1 MGTILFY
8 IFEATLCLTILYFL
22 FRLFFRK
29 DTLFRTNRFL
39 LLMGT
44 VVCTSLPLLQIDV
57 PQYTTLQLPITAVRH
72 LLTEKDVNIERKGSV
87 DEKHLFGETNLFVA
101 GKGDDTEENHAN
113 VIHTIPVTLLL
124 GGCYFIGALVVFTF
138 LLFSTIRMRRL
149 IHSYPAC
156 NYGKYKLI
164 ICPEKI
170 VSFSW
175 GNTIVLSQEDY
186 ERNPGEILLHEQMH
200 LQHRH
205 TWDLLWMECIMILH
219 WFNPAAWL
227 LMRELREVHEYE
239 ADNGVINNGIDATEY
254 QLLLVKK
261 SVGTRLYSMACGFN
275 HSKLKNRITM
285 MLKRRTNNWARLK
298 LLLFVPVAAGTLY
311 AFARPEVKKTMGQA
325 INTSVSVKQNPVQ
338 ESELQQL
345 EAFFERKAED
355 AVGGK
360 KEYQIENPTETF
372 HSFFVNMNNK
382 MMLNQELIKEYDV
395 ETLSVRLKDLLRK
408 EYRKVANTDKKLISG
423 LFVRYDRGSSS
434 TAITS
439 YLRTIKEAY
448 LQVRGEISKELGGVS
463 EARLDSLLPIFVS
476 FGEPKVYS
484 SKYKTA
490 SDIFLPIEVSLYP
503 RGGISSVIKNP
514 SLQELELKLKDYKT
528 IANSVGLSVG
538 LKFDKDVTMG
548 IVQDVKEVIRK
559 TLSDKWHCPRFCVN
573 RKLEDSSFILE
584 SCFQI

>member
-360 KEYQIENPTETF
+360 KEYQIENPTGTF

-448 LQVRGEISKELGGVS
+448 LQVRGEIAKELGGFS

-559 TLSDKWHCPRFCVN
+559 TLSDK
-573 RKLEDSSFILE
+573 
-584 SCFQI
+584 

>member
-8 IFEATLCLTILYFL
+8 IFESTLCLTILYFL

-39 LLMGT
+39 LLAGT
-44 VVCTSLPLLQIDV
+44 MACTLLPLLQIDV
-57 PQYTTLQLPITAVRH
+57 PQYTTLQLPITTVRH
-72 LLTEKDVNIERKGSV
+72 LLTEKEIDVQREGGTG
-87 DEKHLFGETNLFVA
+87 EKHLSEEASLLMAEKGE
-101 GKGDDTEENHAN
+101 GIEGDRTN
-113 VIHTIPVTLLL
+113 VIHTIPVIWLL
-124 GGCYFIGALVVFTF
+124 GGCYFIGALIVLAF
-138 LLFSTIRMRRL
+138 LLLSTIRMRRL
-149 IHSYPAC
+149 IRSYPAC
-156 NYGKYKLI
+156 NYGKYKLV

-175 GNTIVLSQEDY
+175 GHTVVLSQEDY

-205 TWDLLWMECIMILH
+205 TLDLLWMECIVIFH
-219 WFNPAAWL
+219 WFNLAAWL

-311 AFARPEVKKTMGQA
+311 AFARPEVKKTVGQA
-325 INTSVSVKQNPVQ
+325 INASASVKQNSVQ

-345 EAFFERKAED
+345 EAFFTRKAND
-355 AVGGK
+355 AMGGK
-360 KEYQIENPTETF
+360 KEYRPEKPMRTC
-372 HSFFVNMNNK
+372 SFFVNMNNK
-382 MMLNQELIKEYDV
+382 MMLDQELIKEYDV
-395 ETLSVRLKDLLRK
+395 ETLSSRFTNLLMKSYKEAVKKDENLLL
-408 EYRKVANTDKKLISG
+408 VLSVI
-423 LFVRYDRGSSS
+423 YDRGSSS

-448 LQVRGEISKELGGVS
+448 LQVRGEISGELGGVS

-476 FGEPKVYS
+476 FGEPKIYS

-503 RGGISSVIKNP
+503 KGGTSSVIKNP
-514 SLQELELKLKDYKT
+514 SLQELELKLKDYRT
-528 IANSVGLSVG
+528 VANSDGLSVG

-548 IVQDVKEVIRK
+548 IVEDVKEVIWT
-559 TLSDKWHCPRFCVN
+559 TLSHK
-573 RKLEDSSFILE
+573 
-584 SCFQI
+584 

>member
-8 IFEATLCLTILYFL
+8 IFEATLCLTILYLL

-57 PQYTTLQLPITAVRH
+57 PQYTTLQLPVTTIRH

-87 DEKHLFGETNLFVA
+87 GEKHLFGETNLFVA

-113 VIHTIPVTLLL
+113 VIQTIPVTLLL

-559 TLSDKWHCPRFCVN
+559 TLSDK
-573 RKLEDSSFILE
+573 
-584 SCFQI
+584 

>member
-8 IFEATLCLTILYFL
+8 IFESTLCLTILYFL
-22 FRLFFRK
+22 FRLVFRK
-29 DTLFRTNRFL
+29 DTLFCTNRFL
-39 LLMGT
+39 LLAGT
-44 VVCTSLPLLQIDV
+44 MACTLLPLLQIDV
-57 PQYTTLQLPITAVRH
+57 PQYTTLQLPITTVRH
-72 LLTEKDVNIERKGSV
+72 LLTEKEMDVQREGGTG
-87 DEKHLFGETNLFVA
+87 EKHLSEEASLLMAEKGE
-101 GKGDDTEENHAN
+101 GIEGDRTN
-113 VIHTIPVTLLL
+113 VIHTIPVIWLL
-124 GGCYFIGALVVFTF
+124 GGCYFIGALIVLAF
-138 LLFSTIRMRRL
+138 LLLSTIRMRRL
-149 IHSYPAC
+149 IRSYPAC
-156 NYGKYKLI
+156 NYGKYKLV

-175 GNTIVLSQEDY
+175 GHTIVLSQEDY

-205 TWDLLWMECIMILH
+205 TLDLLWMECIVIFH

-261 SVGTRLYSMACGFN
+261 SVGARLYSMACGFN
-275 HSKLKNRITM
+275 HSRLKNRITM

-311 AFARPEVKKTMGQA
+311 AFARPEVKKTVGQA
-325 INTSVSVKQNPVQ
+325 INASASVKQNSVQ

-345 EAFFERKAED
+345 EAFFTRKAND
-355 AVGGK
+355 AMGGK
-360 KEYQIENPTETF
+360 MEYRPEKPMRTC
-372 HSFFVNMNNK
+372 SFFVNMNNK
-382 MMLNQELIKEYDV
+382 MMLDQELIKEYDV
-395 ETLSVRLKDLLRK
+395 ETLSSRFTNLLMKSYKEAVKKDENLLL
-408 EYRKVANTDKKLISG
+408 VLSVI
-423 LFVRYDRGSSS
+423 YDRGSSS

-448 LQVRGEISKELGGVS
+448 LQVRGEISGELGGVS

-476 FGEPKVYS
+476 FGEPKIYS

-503 RGGISSVIKNP
+503 KGGTSSVIKNP
-514 SLQELELKLKDYKT
+514 SLQELELKLKDYRT
-528 IANSVGLSVG
+528 VANSDGLSVG

-548 IVQDVKEVIRK
+548 IVEDVKEVIRT
-559 TLSDKWHCPRFCVN
+559 TLSHK
-573 RKLEDSSFILE
+573 
-584 SCFQI
+584 

>member
-476 FGEPKVYS
+476 FGEPKVYG

-490 SDIFLPIEVSLYP
+490 SDVFLPIEVSLYP
-503 RGGISSVIKNP
+503 RGGISAVIKNP

-559 TLSDKWHCPRFCVN
+559 TLSDK
-573 RKLEDSSFILE
+573 
-584 SCFQI
+584 

>member
-8 IFEATLCLTILYFL
+8 IFESTLCLTILYFL

-39 LLMGT
+39 LLAGT
-44 VVCTSLPLLQIDV
+44 MACTLLPLLQIDV
-57 PQYTTLQLPITAVRH
+57 PQYTTLQLPITTVRH
-72 LLTEKDVNIERKGSV
+72 LLTEKEIDVQREGGTG
-87 DEKHLFGETNLFVA
+87 EKHLSEEARLLMAEKGE
-101 GKGDDTEENHAN
+101 GIEGDRTN
-113 VIHTIPVTLLL
+113 VIHTIPVIWLL
-124 GGCYFIGALVVFTF
+124 GGCYFIGALIVLAF
-138 LLFSTIRMRRL
+138 LLLSTIRMRRL
-149 IHSYPAC
+149 IRSYPAC
-156 NYGKYKLI
+156 NYGKYKLV
-164 ICPEKI
+164 ICPEKM

-175 GNTIVLSQEDY
+175 GHTVVLSQEDY

-205 TWDLLWMECIMILH
+205 TLDLLWMECIVIFH

-261 SVGTRLYSMACGFN
+261 SVGARLYSMACGFN

-311 AFARPEVKKTMGQA
+311 AFARPEVKKTVGQA
-325 INTSVSVKQNPVQ
+325 INASASVKQNSVQ

-345 EAFFERKAED
+345 EAFFARKAND
-355 AVGGK
+355 AMGGK
-360 KEYQIENPTETF
+360 KEYRPEKPMRTC
-372 HSFFVNMNNK
+372 SFFVNMNNK
-382 MMLNQELIKEYDV
+382 MMLDQELIKEYDV
-395 ETLSVRLKDLLRK
+395 ETLSSRFTNLLMKSYKEAVKKDENLLL
-408 EYRKVANTDKKLISG
+408 VLSVI
-423 LFVRYDRGSSS
+423 YDRGSSS

-448 LQVRGEISKELGGVS
+448 LQVRGEISGELGGVS

-476 FGEPKVYS
+476 FGEPKIYS

-503 RGGISSVIKNP
+503 KGGTSSVIKNP
-514 SLQELELKLKDYKT
+514 SLQELELKLKDYQT
-528 IANSVGLSVG
+528 VANSDGLSVG

-548 IVQDVKEVIRK
+548 IVEDVKEVIRT
-559 TLSDKWHCPRFCVN
+559 TLSHK
-573 RKLEDSSFILE
+573 
-584 SCFQI
+584 

>member
-8 IFEATLCLTILYFL
+8 IFESTLCLTILYFL

-528 IANSVGLSVG
+528 IANSDGLSVG

-559 TLSDKWHCPRFCVN
+559 TLSDK
-573 RKLEDSSFILE
+573 
-584 SCFQI
+584 

>member
-113 VIHTIPVTLLL
+113 VIQTIPVTLLL

-559 TLSDKWHCPRFCVN
+559 TLSDK
-573 RKLEDSSFILE
+573 
-584 SCFQI
+584 

>member
-8 IFEATLCLTILYFL
+8 IFESTLCLTILYFL

-39 LLMGT
+39 LLAGT
-44 VVCTSLPLLQIDV
+44 MACMLLPLLQIDV
-57 PQYTTLQLPITAVRH
+57 PQYTTLQLPITTVRH
-72 LLTEKDVNIERKGSV
+72 LLTEKEIDVQREGGTG
-87 DEKHLFGETNLFVA
+87 EKHLSEEARLLMAEKGE
-101 GKGDDTEENHAN
+101 GIEGDRTN
-113 VIHTIPVTLLL
+113 VIHTIPVIWLL
-124 GGCYFIGALVVFTF
+124 GGCYFIGALIVLAF
-138 LLFSTIRMRRL
+138 LLLSTIRMRRL
-149 IHSYPAC
+149 IRSYPAC
-156 NYGKYKLI
+156 NYGKYKLV
-164 ICPEKI
+164 ICPEKM

-175 GNTIVLSQEDY
+175 GHTIVLSQEDY

-205 TWDLLWMECIMILH
+205 TLDLLWMECIVIFH

-261 SVGTRLYSMACGFN
+261 SVGARLYSMACGFN

-311 AFARPEVKKTMGQA
+311 AFARPEVKKTVGQA
-325 INTSVSVKQNPVQ
+325 INASASVKQNSVQ

-345 EAFFERKAED
+345 EAFFARKAND
-355 AVGGK
+355 AMGGK
-360 KEYQIENPTETF
+360 KEYRPEKPMRTC
-372 HSFFVNMNNK
+372 SFFVNMNNK
-382 MMLNQELIKEYDV
+382 MMLDQELIKEYDV
-395 ETLSVRLKDLLRK
+395 ETLSSRFTNLLMKSYKEAVKKDENLLL
-408 EYRKVANTDKKLISG
+408 VLSVI
-423 LFVRYDRGSSS
+423 YDRGSSS

-448 LQVRGEISKELGGVS
+448 LQVRGEISGELGGVS

-476 FGEPKVYS
+476 FGEPKIYS

-503 RGGISSVIKNP
+503 KGGTSSVIKNP
-514 SLQELELKLKDYKT
+514 SLQELELKLKDYRT
-528 IANSVGLSVG
+528 VANSDGLSVG

-548 IVQDVKEVIRK
+548 IVEDVKEVIWT
-559 TLSDKWHCPRFCVN
+559 TLSHK
-573 RKLEDSSFILE
+573 
-584 SCFQI
+584 

>member
-8 IFEATLCLTILYFL
+8 IFETTLCLTILYFL

-219 WFNPAAWL
+219 WFNPNAWL

-490 SDIFLPIEVSLYP
+490 SDVFLPIEVSLYP
-503 RGGISSVIKNP
+503 RGGTSSVIKNP

-528 IANSVGLSVG
+528 IANSDGLSVG

-559 TLSDKWHCPRFCVN
+559 TLSDK
-573 RKLEDSSFILE
+573 
-584 SCFQI
+584 

>member
-448 LQVRGEISKELGGVS
+448 LQVRGEISGELGGVS

-559 TLSDKWHCPRFCVN
+559 TLSDK
-573 RKLEDSSFILE
+573 
-584 SCFQI
+584 

>member
-8 IFEATLCLTILYFL
+8 IFESTLCLTILYFL

-44 VVCTSLPLLQIDV
+44 VGCTLLPLLQIDV

-87 DEKHLFGETNLFVA
+87 DEKHLSGEANLFVA

-325 INTSVSVKQNPVQ
+325 INTPVSVKQNSVQ

-360 KEYQIENPTETF
+360 KEYQIENPTGTF
-372 HSFFVNMNNK
+372 YSFFVNMNNK

-408 EYRKVANTDKKLISG
+408 EYRKVANTDKKWIPG

-463 EARLDSLLPIFVS
+463 
-476 FGEPKVYS
+476 
-484 SKYKTA
+484 
-490 SDIFLPIEVSLYP
+490 
-503 RGGISSVIKNP
+503 
-514 SLQELELKLKDYKT
+514 
-528 IANSVGLSVG
+528 
-538 LKFDKDVTMG
+538 
-548 IVQDVKEVIRK
+548 
-559 TLSDKWHCPRFCVN
+559 
-573 RKLEDSSFILE
+573 
-584 SCFQI
+584 

>member
-325 INTSVSVKQNPVQ
+325 INMSVSVKQNPVQ

-503 RGGISSVIKNP
+503 RGGISAVIKNP

-559 TLSDKWHCPRFCVN
+559 TLSDK
-573 RKLEDSSFILE
+573 
-584 SCFQI
+584 

>member
-1 MGTILFY
+1 
-8 IFEATLCLTILYFL
+8 
-22 FRLFFRK
+22 
-29 DTLFRTNRFL
+29 
-39 LLMGT
+39 
-44 VVCTSLPLLQIDV
+44 
-57 PQYTTLQLPITAVRH
+57 
-72 LLTEKDVNIERKGSV
+72 
-87 DEKHLFGETNLFVA
+87 
-101 GKGDDTEENHAN
+101 
-113 VIHTIPVTLLL
+113 
-124 GGCYFIGALVVFTF
+124 
-138 LLFSTIRMRRL
+138 
-149 IHSYPAC
+149 
-156 NYGKYKLI
+156 
-164 ICPEKI
+164 
-170 VSFSW
+170 
-175 GNTIVLSQEDY
+175 
-186 ERNPGEILLHEQMH
+186 
-200 LQHRH
+200 
-205 TWDLLWMECIMILH
+205 
-219 WFNPAAWL
+219 
-227 LMRELREVHEYE
+227 
-239 ADNGVINNGIDATEY
+239 
-254 QLLLVKK
+254 
-261 SVGTRLYSMACGFN
+261 
-275 HSKLKNRITM
+275 M

-408 EYRKVANTDKKLISG
+408 EYRKVASTDKKLISG

-559 TLSDKWHCPRFCVN
+559 TLSDK
-573 RKLEDSSFILE
+573 
-584 SCFQI
+584 

>member
-8 IFEATLCLTILYFL
+8 IFESTLCLTILYFL

-39 LLMGT
+39 LLAGT
-44 VVCTSLPLLQIDV
+44 MACMLLPLLQIDV
-57 PQYTTLQLPITAVRH
+57 PQYTTLQLPITTVRH
-72 LLTEKDVNIERKGSV
+72 LLTEKEIDVQREGGTG
-87 DEKHLFGETNLFVA
+87 EKHLSEEASLLMAEKGE
-101 GKGDDTEENHAN
+101 GIEGDRTN
-113 VIHTIPVTLLL
+113 VIHTIPVIWLL
-124 GGCYFIGALVVFTF
+124 GGCYFIGALIVLAF
-138 LLFSTIRMRRL
+138 LLLSTIRMRRL
-149 IHSYPAC
+149 IRSYPAC
-156 NYGKYKLI
+156 NYGKYKLV

-175 GNTIVLSQEDY
+175 GHTVVLSQEDY

-205 TWDLLWMECIMILH
+205 TLDLLWMECIVIFH

-261 SVGTRLYSMACGFN
+261 SVGARLYSMACGFN

-311 AFARPEVKKTMGQA
+311 AFARPEVKKTVGQA
-325 INTSVSVKQNPVQ
+325 INASASVKQNSVQ

-345 EAFFERKAED
+345 EAFFTRKAND
-355 AVGGK
+355 AMGGK
-360 KEYQIENPTETF
+360 MEYRPEKPMRTC
-372 HSFFVNMNNK
+372 SFFVNMNNK
-382 MMLNQELIKEYDV
+382 MMLDQELIKEYDV
-395 ETLSVRLKDLLRK
+395 ETLSSRFTNLLMKSYKEAVKKDENLLL
-408 EYRKVANTDKKLISG
+408 VLSVI
-423 LFVRYDRGSSS
+423 YDRGSSS

-448 LQVRGEISKELGGVS
+448 LQVRGEISGELGGVS

-476 FGEPKVYS
+476 FGEPKIYS

-490 SDIFLPIEVSLYP
+490 SDVFLPIEVSLYP
-503 RGGISSVIKNP
+503 RGGISAVIKNP

-559 TLSDKWHCPRFCVN
+559 TLSDK
-573 RKLEDSSFILE
+573 
-584 SCFQI
+584 

>member
-8 IFEATLCLTILYFL
+8 IFESTLCLTILYFL

-44 VVCTSLPLLQIDV
+44 VACTLLPLLQIDV
-57 PQYTTLQLPITAVRH
+57 PQYTTLQLPITTVRH
-72 LLTEKDVNIERKGSV
+72 LLTEKEVNIERERGV
-87 DEKHLFGETNLFVA
+87 GEKHLSGEENLFMA
-101 GKGDDTEENHAN
+101 GKGDDAEENHTN
-113 VIHTIPVTLLL
+113 VIQAIPVTLLL

-285 MLKRRTNNWARLK
+285 MLKRRTNNWAHLK
-298 LLLFVPVAAGTLY
+298 LLLFVPVATGALY
-311 AFARPEVKKTMGQA
+311 AFAQPEVKKTMEQA
-325 INTSVSVKQNPVQ
+325 INTPVSVKQNSVQ

-345 EAFFERKAED
+345 EAFFERKAKD

-360 KEYQIENPTETF
+360 KEYRIEKPTGTF
-372 HSFFVNMNNK
+372 YSFFVNMNNK

-395 ETLSVRLKDLLRK
+395 ETLSVRLKDILRK
-408 EYRKVANTDKKLISG
+408 EYRKVTNTDKRLISG

-448 LQVRGEISKELGGVS
+448 LQVRGEISGELGGVS

-476 FGEPKVYS
+476 FGEPKTYS

-490 SDIFLPIEVSLYP
+490 SDILLPIEVSLYP
-503 RGGISSVIKNP
+503 KGGTSSVIKNP
-514 SLQELELKLKDYKT
+514 SLQELELKLKDYQT
-528 IANSVGLSVG
+528 IANSDGLSVG

-548 IVQDVKEVIRK
+548 IVEDVKEIIRT
-559 TLSDKWHCPRFCVN
+559 TLSHK
-573 RKLEDSSFILE
+573 
-584 SCFQI
+584 

>member
-1 MGTILFY
+1 MFY
-8 IFEATLCLTILYFL
+8 IFESTLCLTILYFL

-44 VVCTSLPLLQIDV
+44 VVCTLLPLLQIDV
-57 PQYTTLQLPITAVRH
+57 PQYTTLQLPITTIRH
-72 LLTEKDVNIERKGSV
+72 LLTEKEVNIERKGGV
-87 DEKHLFGETNLFVA
+87 DEKHLSGEANLFMT
-101 GKGDDTEENHAN
+101 GKGEDTEENHAN
-113 VIHTIPVTLLL
+113 VIHAIPVTLLL
-124 GGCYFIGALVVFTF
+124 GGCYFIGALVVLTF
-138 LLFSTIRMRRL
+138 LLFSTIRMRCL
-149 IHSYPAC
+149 IHSYLAC

-205 TWDLLWMECIMILH
+205 TWDLLWMECILIFH

-325 INTSVSVKQNPVQ
+325 INTPVSVKQNSVQ

-360 KEYQIENPTETF
+360 KEYQIENPTGTF
-372 HSFFVNMNNK
+372 YSFFVNMNNK
-382 MMLNQELIKEYDV
+382 MMLDQELIKEYDV
-395 ETLSVRLKDLLRK
+395 ETLSIRLTNLLRNSYQK
-408 EYRKVANTDKKLISG
+408 AVKQDEDQ
-423 LFVRYDRGSSS
+423 LFVLLVKYDRGSSS

-448 LQVRGEISKELGGVS
+448 LQVRGEISGELGGVS

-476 FGEPKVYS
+476 FGEPKIYS
-484 SKYKTA
+484 SKHKTA
-490 SDIFLPIEVSLYP
+490 SDQILPIEISVHPQGGGKSL
-503 RGGISSVIKNP
+503 VITNP
-514 SLQELELKLKDYKT
+514 SFQELELMLKDYKANT
-528 IANSVGLSVG
+528 NYESIAVS
-538 LKFDKDVTMG
+538 LKLNKDVSMG
-548 IVQDVKEVIRK
+548 IVKDVKEVIRK
-559 TLSDKWHCPRFCVN
+559 NLYNK
-573 RKLEDSSFILE
+573 
-584 SCFQI
+584 

>member
-285 MLKRRTNNWARLK
+285 MLKRRTNNWAHLK
-298 LLLFVPVAAGTLY
+298 LLLFVPVATGALY
-311 AFARPEVKKTMGQA
+311 AFAQPEVKKTMEQA
-325 INTSVSVKQNPVQ
+325 INTPVSVKQNSVQ

-345 EAFFERKAED
+345 EAFFERKAKD

-360 KEYQIENPTETF
+360 KEYRIEKPTGTF
-372 HSFFVNMNNK
+372 YSFFVNMNNK

-395 ETLSVRLKDLLRK
+395 ETLSVRLKDILRK
-408 EYRKVANTDKKLISG
+408 EYRKVTNTDKRLISG

-448 LQVRGEISKELGGVS
+448 LQVRGEISGELGGVS

-476 FGEPKVYS
+476 FGEPKIYS

-490 SDIFLPIEVSLYP
+490 SDVLLPIEVSLYP
-503 RGGISSVIKNP
+503 KGGTSSVIKNP
-514 SLQELELKLKDYKT
+514 SLQELELKLKDYQT
-528 IANSVGLSVG
+528 IANSDGLSVG

-548 IVQDVKEVIRK
+548 IVEDVKEIIRT
-559 TLSDKWHCPRFCVN
+559 TLSHK
-573 RKLEDSSFILE
+573 
-584 SCFQI
+584 

>member
-325 INTSVSVKQNPVQ
+325 INTPVSVKQNPVQ

-360 KEYQIENPTETF
+360 KEYQIENPTGTF

-503 RGGISSVIKNP
+503 RGGISAVIKNP

-559 TLSDKWHCPRFCVN
+559 TLSDK
-573 RKLEDSSFILE
+573 
-584 SCFQI
+584 

>member
-8 IFEATLCLTILYFL
+8 IFESTLCLTILYFL

-39 LLMGT
+39 LLAGT
-44 VVCTSLPLLQIDV
+44 MACTLLPLLQIDV
-57 PQYTTLQLPITAVRH
+57 PQYTTLQLPITTVRH
-72 LLTEKDVNIERKGSV
+72 LLTEKEIDVQREGGTG
-87 DEKHLFGETNLFVA
+87 EKHLSEEASLLMAEKGE
-101 GKGDDTEENHAN
+101 GIEGDRTN
-113 VIHTIPVTLLL
+113 VIHTIPVIWLL
-124 GGCYFIGALVVFTF
+124 GGCYFIGALIVLAF
-138 LLFSTIRMRRL
+138 LLLSTIRMRRL
-149 IHSYPAC
+149 IRSYPAC
-156 NYGKYKLI
+156 NYGKYKLV
-164 ICPEKI
+164 ICPEKM

-175 GNTIVLSQEDY
+175 GHTIVLSQEDY

-205 TWDLLWMECIMILH
+205 TLDLLWMECIVIFH

-261 SVGTRLYSMACGFN
+261 SVGARLYSMACGFN

-311 AFARPEVKKTMGQA
+311 AFARPEVKKTVGQA
-325 INTSVSVKQNPVQ
+325 INASASVKQNSVQ

-345 EAFFERKAED
+345 EAFFTRKAND
-355 AVGGK
+355 AMGGK
-360 KEYQIENPTETF
+360 KEYRPEKPMRTC
-372 HSFFVNMNNK
+372 SFFVNMNNK
-382 MMLNQELIKEYDV
+382 MMLDQELIKEYDI
-395 ETLSVRLKDLLRK
+395 ETLSSRFTNLLMKSYKEAVKKDENLLL
-408 EYRKVANTDKKLISG
+408 VLSVI
-423 LFVRYDRGSSS
+423 YDRGSSS

-448 LQVRGEISKELGGVS
+448 LQVRGEISGELGGVS

-476 FGEPKVYS
+476 FGEPKIYS

-503 RGGISSVIKNP
+503 KGGTSSVIKNP
-514 SLQELELKLKDYKT
+514 SLQELELKLKDYQT
-528 IANSVGLSVG
+528 VANSDGLSVG
-538 LKFDKDVTMG
+538 LKFERCYYG
-548 IVQDVKEVIRK
+548 
-559 TLSDKWHCPRFCVN
+559 N
-573 RKLEDSSFILE
+573 RGRCERSYLDNFVP
-584 SCFQI
+584 

>member
-8 IFEATLCLTILYFL
+8 IFESTLCLTILYFL

-39 LLMGT
+39 LLAGT
-44 VVCTSLPLLQIDV
+44 MACTLLPLLQIDV
-57 PQYTTLQLPITAVRH
+57 PQYTTLQLPITTVRH
-72 LLTEKDVNIERKGSV
+72 LLTEKEIDVQREGGTG
-87 DEKHLFGETNLFVA
+87 EKHLSEEASLLMAEKGE
-101 GKGDDTEENHAN
+101 GIEGDRAN
-113 VIHTIPVTLLL
+113 VIHTIPVVWLL
-124 GGCYFIGALVVFTF
+124 GGCYFIGALIVLAF
-138 LLFSTIRMRRL
+138 LLLSTIRMRRL
-149 IHSYPAC
+149 IRSYPAC
-156 NYGKYKLI
+156 NYGKYKLV

-175 GNTIVLSQEDY
+175 GHTVVLSQEDY

-311 AFARPEVKKTMGQA
+311 AFARPEVKKTVEQV
-325 INTSVSVKQNPVQ
+325 INNPVSVKQDSVQ
-338 ESELQQL
+338 EGELQQL
-345 EAFFERKAED
+345 EAFFTHKAND
-355 AVGGK
+355 AMGGK
-360 KEYQIENPTETF
+360 KEYRPEKPMRTCN
-372 HSFFVNMNNK
+372 FFVNMNNK
-382 MMLNQELIKEYDV
+382 MMLDQELIKEYDV
-395 ETLSVRLKDLLRK
+395 ETLSIRLTNLLRNSYQK
-408 EYRKVANTDKKLISG
+408 AVKQDEDQ
-423 LFVRYDRGSSS
+423 LFVLLVKYDRGSSS

-448 LQVRGEISKELGGVS
+448 LQVRGEISGELGGVS

-476 FGEPKVYS
+476 FGEPKIYS
-484 SKYKTA
+484 YKYKTA
-490 SDIFLPIEVSLYP
+490 SDLFLPIEVSLYP
-503 RGGISSVIKNP
+503 KGGS
-514 SLQELELKLKDYKT
+514 
-528 IANSVGLSVG
+528 
-538 LKFDKDVTMG
+538 
-548 IVQDVKEVIRK
+548 
-559 TLSDKWHCPRFCVN
+559 
-573 RKLEDSSFILE
+573 
-584 SCFQI
+584 

>member
-345 EAFFERKAED
+345 EAFFKRKAED

-559 TLSDKWHCPRFCVN
+559 TLSDK
-573 RKLEDSSFILE
+573 
-584 SCFQI
+584 

>member
-1 MGTILFY
+1 MGIILFY
-8 IFEATLCLTILYFL
+8 IFESTLCLTILYFL

-44 VVCTSLPLLQIDV
+44 VGCTLLPLLQIDV

-87 DEKHLFGETNLFVA
+87 GEKHLFGETNLFVA

-476 FGEPKVYS
+476 FGEPKIYS

-559 TLSDKWHCPRFCVN
+559 TLSDK
-573 RKLEDSSFILE
+573 
-584 SCFQI
+584 

>member
-8 IFEATLCLTILYFL
+8 IFESTLCLTILYLL

-29 DTLFRTNRFL
+29 DTLFRTNRYL

-44 VVCTSLPLLQIDV
+44 VACTLLPLLQIDV

-72 LLTEKDVNIERKGSV
+72 LLTEKEVNIERKGGV
-87 DEKHLFGETNLFVA
+87 DEKHLSGEANLFMT
-101 GKGDDTEENHAN
+101 GKGEDTEENHAN
-113 VIHTIPVTLLL
+113 VIHAIPVTLLL
-124 GGCYFIGALVVFTF
+124 GGCYFIGALVVLTF
-138 LLFSTIRMRRL
+138 LLFSTVRMRRL

-175 GNTIVLSQEDY
+175 GNMIVLSQEDY

-325 INTSVSVKQNPVQ
+325 INTPVSVKQNPVQ

-360 KEYQIENPTETF
+360 KEYQIENPTGTF

-559 TLSDKWHCPRFCVN
+559 TLSDK
-573 RKLEDSSFILE
+573 
-584 SCFQI
+584 